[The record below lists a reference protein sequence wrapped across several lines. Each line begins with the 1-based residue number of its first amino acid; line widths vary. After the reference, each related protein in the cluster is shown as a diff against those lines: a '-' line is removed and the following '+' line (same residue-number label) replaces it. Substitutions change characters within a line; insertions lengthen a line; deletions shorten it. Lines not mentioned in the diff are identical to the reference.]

1 MKRDVMAQAHEGDK
15 VKVHY
20 EGKLSD
26 GTVFDSSRDREPLEF
41 KLGEHAVIPGFE
53 SAVMGMNEGE
63 SKEFS
68 ISPDEAYGQRRDE
81 LVAQVNRSQIPESID
96 PKNGMIL
103 QVKNQEGAT
112 TNVTVTDVS
121 DDTVTLD
128 GNHPLAGKELNFEI
142 ELVEIVQ

>member
-1 MKRDVMAQAHEGDK
+1 MAEAHEGDK

-26 GTVFDSSRDREPLEF
+26 GTVFDSSREREPLEF
-41 KLGEHAVIPGFE
+41 KLGEHTVIPGFE
-53 SAVMGMNEGE
+53 NAVMGMNEGE
-63 SKEFS
+63 SKAFS

-81 LVAQVNRSQIPESID
+81 LIAQVSRTQIPESID
-96 PKNGMIL
+96 PKTGMIL

-112 TNVTVTDVS
+112 TNVTVTEVS
-121 DDTVTLD
+121 DESVTLD